1 MKTLLEREGPSV
13 QREGTERSLLVS
25 RRYRTALL
33 VPQRAFERKPPA
45 RSALIVRIMHFA
57 RRYLI

>member
-1 MKTLLEREGPSV
+1 MQVPFV
-13 QREGTERSLLVS
+13 QREGTVRSLLS

-45 RSALIVRIMHFA
+45 RSALIVLEGI
-57 RRYLI
+57 